1 MDPLCTL
8 GGCGRPHPDAPRLLC
23 TEPAHCHLQSLTQKH
38 HLKNL
43 VNTSYL
49 IKGNI
54 SDFTVCVRVWKG
66 LEHCVYFLFKD
77 KCVPLQLK
85 SGPGGRG
92 VAEEHVFKAHIMH
105 AVSLLSVLRVF

>member
-1 MDPLCTL
+1 M
-8 GGCGRPHPDAPRLLC
+8 
-23 TEPAHCHLQSLTQKH
+23 
-38 HLKNL
+38 
-43 VNTSYL
+43 
-49 IKGNI
+49 
-54 SDFTVCVRVWKG
+54 
-66 LEHCVYFLFKD
+66 YFLFKD

>member
-23 TEPAHCHLQSLTQKH
+23 TGPAHCHLQSLTQKH
-38 HLKNL
+38 HLKDS
-43 VNTSYL
+43 VSTSHL
-49 IKGNI
+49 IKGDI
-54 SDFTVCVRVWKG
+54 SDFTVCVRIWKG
-66 LEHCVYFLFKD
+66 LEHRVCFLLKTS
-77 KCVPLQLK
+77 VPLQLK

-92 VAEEHVFKAHIMH
+92 GAEEHVFKAHIMH